1 MIEIALN
8 GIQKYYGANK
18 VFDNITFE
26 IQTGDRTGLIGRNGC
41 GKTTIFK
48 IISGLEN
55 YDKGMLSI
63 KKDASI
69 GYLAQIPEYPDN
81 FKVID
86 VLNKAFEKAQIISKE
101 MKELEVSMS
110 SGKFDNHLANKY
122 DKLQQLFEHYGGY
135 EIEEKISRVCTGLKL
150 SEEFKKRFYNTL
162 SGGEKTI
169 VVLAKIL
176 LENPDIL
183 LLDEPTNHLDI
194 ESVEWLEEYIKS
206 YSGTVVI
213 ISHDRYFLDMAA
225 NKIIEVEDGEC
236 ASYKG
241 NYSDFVKEKDRLM
254 MLQFEAFEDQQKK
267 IKEMEKTITT
277 LRDWA
282 ARADNPKFYKR
293 AASIQKKLDKIVRIE
308 KPQFDR
314 AKVQLSFDE
323 CTRSGNNVVIVNN
336 LSKSF
341 DNNTIFE
348 NLNFTIKYKERTAIL
363 GKNGC
368 GKSTLFK
375 ILMDEYS
382 PDTGDAV
389 FGASVK
395 PAYLEQNISF
405 ENEELTVLETFREN
419 LNILEGPA
427 RGLLSKFLFYGED
440 VFKKVKG
447 LSGGEKAR
455 LKLCLLMQNDI
466 NTLVLDE
473 PTNHLDIDSREM
485 LEEALENFKGTIIF
499 ISHDRYFI
507 NKIATRIL
515 EFSDKG
521 ITSFNGG
528 YDAYKENKIKNSAK
542 EILNDKACIKE
553 GRKEPY
559 RNGKNNNVK
568 KNEFKINKLESTIN
582 ELENKLSANASNI
595 KKYSTDY
602 LKLDELLKEK
612 KSLQSELDIAM
623 EEWLNYVE

>member
-8 GIQKYYGANK
+8 GVQKYYGANK

-26 IQTGDRTGLIGRNGC
+26 IQTGDRAGLIGRNGC

-48 IISGLEN
+48 IISELEN

-86 VLNKAFEKAQIISKE
+86 VLNKAFEKAHTISKE
-101 MKELEVSMS
+101 MKELEIQMS

-122 DKLQQLFEHYGGY
+122 DKLQQLFVHFGGY
-135 EIEEKISRVCTGLKL
+135 EIEEKISKVCTGFKL
-150 SEEFKKRFYNTL
+150 SEEFKNRSFNTL
-162 SGGEKTI
+162 SGGEKTTVI
-169 VVLAKIL
+169 LAKIL

-206 YSGTVVI
+206 YSGTVVM

-267 IKEMEKTITT
+267 IKEMEKTIKT

-282 ARADNPKFYKR
+282 ARADNAKFYKR
-293 AASIQKKLDKIVRIE
+293 AASMQKRLDKMEKIE

-323 CTRSGNNVVIVNN
+323 CTRSGNEVIKVNN

-341 DNNTIFE
+341 DNKTIFKD
-348 NLNFTIKYKERTAIL
+348 LNFTIKYKERAAII
-363 GKNGC
+363 GRNGC

-375 ILMDEYS
+375 ILMGEYS
-382 PDTGDAV
+382 PDTGSAV

-395 PAYLEQNISF
+395 PSYLEQNISF

-427 RGLLSKFLFYGED
+427 RGMLAKFLFYGED
-440 VFKKVKG
+440 VFKKVKD

-455 LKLCLLMQNDI
+455 LKLCLLMQKDI
-466 NTLVLDE
+466 NTLILDE

-485 LEEALENFKGTIIF
+485 LEEALENFKGTILF

-515 EFSDKG
+515 EFNDKG
-521 ITSFNGG
+521 ISSFNGG

-542 EILNDKACIKE
+542 EILNDEASIKE
-553 GRKEPY
+553 GKKEPY
-559 RNGKNNNVK
+559 RNGKNVNVK

-582 ELENKLSANASNI
+582 ELESKLSANALNI
-595 KKYSTDY
+595 KNNSADY
-602 LKLDELLKEK
+602 LKLNELLKEK

>member
-26 IQTGDRTGLIGRNGC
+26 IQTGDRAGLIGRNGC

-69 GYLAQIPEYPDN
+69 GYLAQIPEYPEN
-81 FKVID
+81 FKVIN
-86 VLNKAFEKAQIISKE
+86 VLNKAFEKAYTISKE
-101 MKELEVSMS
+101 IKELEVQMS
-110 SGKFDNHLANKY
+110 SGKFDIHLANKY
-122 DKLQQLFEHYGGY
+122 DKLQQLFEHFGGY

-150 SEEFKKRFYNTL
+150 SEGFKKRFFNTL

-194 ESVEWLEEYIKS
+194 ESVEWLEGYIKS

-213 ISHDRYFLDMAA
+213 ISHDRYFLDMVT

-241 NYSDFVKEKDRLM
+241 NYSDFVNEKDRLM

-267 IKEMEKTITT
+267 IKEMEKTIKT

-282 ARADNPKFYKR
+282 ARGDNPKFYKK
-293 AASIQKKLDKIVRIE
+293 AASIQKKLDKIERIE

-323 CTRSGNNVVIVNN
+323 CTRSGNDVIKVNN
-336 LSKSF
+336 LSKNFNSI
-341 DNNTIFE
+341 TIFKD
-348 NLNFTIKYKERTAIL
+348 LNFTIKYKERTAIL
-363 GKNGC
+363 GRNGC

-375 ILMDEYS
+375 ILMGEYS
-382 PDTGDAV
+382 PDSGEAM

-427 RGLLSKFLFYGED
+427 RGILSKFLFYGED

-485 LEEALENFKGTIIF
+485 LEEALENFKGSILF

-515 EFSDKG
+515 EFNDKG
-521 ITSFNGG
+521 ISGFNGG
-528 YDAYKENKIKNSAK
+528 YDAYKENKIKNPAK
-542 EILNDKACIKE
+542 EKINDEILVDK
-553 GRKEPY
+553 KEPY
-559 RNGKNNNVK
+559 KNERNNAVK
-568 KNEFKINKLESTIN
+568 KNEFKINMLENKISELES
-582 ELENKLSANASNI
+582 KLSANSINI
-595 KKYSTDY
+595 EKYSADY
-602 LKLDELLKEK
+602 LKLDKLIKEK
-612 KSLQSELDIAM
+612 KTLQSELDNTM